1 MEIRKLEKGVYQ
13 LQLSTSKFIKE
24 GRGEKKRMS
33 DSEVGRDGKCITYKR
48 CRFAF
53 STFNWIL
60 KIQETRCPTSLSVFF
75 FFFLSWN
82 VTIFFIGLIIY

>member
-33 DSEVGRDGKCITYKR
+33 DSEVGRDGKCRTYKR

-60 KIQETRCPTSLSVFF
+60 EIQDTVPDFPSLRLFCCIIVSFSDENDFF
-75 FFFLSWN
+75 FR
-82 VTIFFIGLIIY
+82 V